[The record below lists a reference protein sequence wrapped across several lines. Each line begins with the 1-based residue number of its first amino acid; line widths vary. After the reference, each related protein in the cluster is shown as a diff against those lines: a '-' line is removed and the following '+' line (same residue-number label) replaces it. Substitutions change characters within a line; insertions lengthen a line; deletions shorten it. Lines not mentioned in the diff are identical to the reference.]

1 MPGKLARSEDWG
13 RDLKELHVA
22 QLEVARGAL
31 DDPDLSPEKRIHKA
45 RRTLKRVRSL
55 LRVLKPHLSGDYA
68 RRRDNLK
75 EAAASLAGTRDLDVM
90 AATAESLESR
100 APDRLKSA
108 MTEIATGLRR
118 EAEAAHVAE
127 TPIGR
132 AAALL
137 DAALEEAR
145 ALGEPEDG
153 RALFEDELV
162 RAYKAARRAMAVA
175 RANVAEDHLH
185 EWRKRVKHQWHLSRF
200 AKGGS
205 DATGKKTVEDL
216 DILGELLGLE
226 HDHAVLAARLIDDPL
241 MAGDGPTADRVH
253 EVIDARR
260 AKLQKKAFKLGAK
273 LYADPPKAFRSR
285 ARLG

>member
-1 MPGKLARSEDWG
+1 MPGKLARSDDWG
-13 RDLKELHVA
+13 RDLKELLVTEF
-22 QLEVARGAL
+22 EVARGAL
-31 DDPDLSPEKRIHKA
+31 DDPDLTPERRIHAA

-55 LRVLKPHLSGDYA
+55 LRVLRLHLSADYE
-68 RRRDNLK
+68 RCRDRLK
-75 EAAASLAGTRDLDVM
+75 DAAASLAGTRDLDVM
-90 AATAESLESR
+90 AATAESLKAR
-100 APDRLKSA
+100 APNRLKLA
-108 MTEIATGLRR
+108 MTEIATRLRR

-127 TPIGR
+127 TPTGR

-137 DAALEEAR
+137 DAALDEAR
-145 ALGEPEDG
+145 ELGDPEDG

-162 RAYKAARRAMAVA
+162 RAYKAARRAMAEA

-200 AKGGS
+200 AEGGS
-205 DATGKKTVEDL
+205 EATGKKTVKRL
-216 DILGELLGLE
+216 DTLGELLGIE

-273 LYADPPKAFRSR
+273 LYAEPPKAFRRR
-285 ARLG
+285 ARLD